1 MGIFS
6 NNNGEKLEEKDSKG
20 ITSNGNAKEGKV
32 TSVCFMSKE
41 TIIKGT
47 IDTKSMFQ
55 LEGELEGDIKG
66 ELLIHVGAT
75 GKVKGNLK
83 GSSVLIDGKVLG
95 EIIADKVEIG
105 ETGKVVANITSDV
118 FVIKE
123 GGIFE
128 GTKKAKEVAKENNI
142 FPKDENHNT
151 VKKDFEIKKE
161 NNVKENNSKENKI

>member
-6 NNNGEKLEEKDSKG
+6 NNNGEKLGEKEAKTTTSTTGVSTKEE
-20 ITSNGNAKEGKV
+20 KV

-41 TIIKGT
+41 TTIKGS
-47 IDTKSMFQ
+47 IDTRSMFQ

-66 ELLIHVGAT
+66 ELLIHVGAS
-75 GKVKGNLK
+75 GKVKGNIR

-105 ETGKVVANITSDV
+105 ETGKVVANITSDI
-118 FVIKE
+118 FIIKE

-128 GTKKAKEVAKENNI
+128 GTKKTKEVPKEEI
-142 FPKDENHNT
+142 RNT
-151 VKKDFEIKKE
+151 VKKDLELNKDNSIKG
-161 NNVKENNSKENKI
+161 NNAKENKTQA